1 MSYRQQYY
9 QIPKTPLGE
18 SFRELVNNDDLIHD
32 RRCILA
38 NLKNVA
44 HQWFH
49 GLNILKFNAVDPNGR
64 VRYIDEMCSR
74 PWGMKGPD
82 RMWCEGFAIPL
93 IPRERHIH
101 VAVELCI
108 AGGNGQL
115 WSTKPTA
122 GLRYKSAADG
132 SWSNIRWFGTKKALW
147 LQMHQ
152 DAMFRKID
160 NLVEW
165 TAVMEPGMS
174 VEDPE
179 RYNHG
184 FRIEG
189 SGSPQLRLEEIIGD
203 ASGRVNGADIKY
215 SGLMLGLHAPGC
227 ITNLG
232 ELKSLAGDRIL
243 TMDTELLAVNQRLT
257 PPNRID
263 FTKLQLVMANG
274 FAKSSRPEISAQMA
288 SLGIASLCSRCVARY
303 GLPGDPKRANFLSAT
318 LDDPENPWLPGKT
331 ADETYLWV
339 VDYIY
344 NMLGACQSEQLSQ
357 PIAEAIGE
365 PLLEVMAQAV
375 SREPT
380 AERSALIFNLRKS
393 NAPTT
398 E

>member
-32 RRCILA
+32 RSCMLA

-49 GLNILKFNAVDPNGR
+49 GLNILKFNPVDPNGR

-74 PWGMKGPD
+74 PWGMKGPE

-165 TAVMEPGMS
+165 AAVMEPGMAVERGTV

-179 RYNHG
+179 RYKHG

-189 SGSPQLRLEEIIGD
+189 IGSPQIRLEEIYGE
-203 ASGRVNGADIKY
+203 AAVSADQ
-215 SGLMLGLHAPGC
+215 
-227 ITNLG
+227 
-232 ELKSLAGDRIL
+232 
-243 TMDTELLAVNQRLT
+243 LLEHNRLLT
-257 PPNRID
+257 PQDRID
-263 FTKLQLVMANG
+263 FTKMQLGMANG
-274 FAKSSRPEISAQMA
+274 FAKTSRPEVAAHMA
-288 SLGIASLCSRCVARY
+288 GVGIAALCKRCIARY
-303 GLPGDPKRANFLSAT
+303 GLPGDPKRANFLSAE

-331 ADETYLWV
+331 ADETYLWMA
-339 VDYIY
+339 DYIY
-344 NMLGACQSEQLSQ
+344 SVLGACLAEQLSK

-365 PLLEVMAQAV
+365 PLLEAMALAV